1 MSYEAVIKYRI
12 NKLPL
17 RVKDTFEK
25 WENIF
30 LSKTGLPLLP
40 TLSRN
45 KALEDYM
52 ANLTITI

>member
-1 MSYEAVIKYRI
+1 MSYQAVIKYI

-30 LSKTGLPLLP
+30 LSKTELPLLP
-40 TLSRN
+40 T
-45 KALEDYM
+45 
-52 ANLTITI
+52 